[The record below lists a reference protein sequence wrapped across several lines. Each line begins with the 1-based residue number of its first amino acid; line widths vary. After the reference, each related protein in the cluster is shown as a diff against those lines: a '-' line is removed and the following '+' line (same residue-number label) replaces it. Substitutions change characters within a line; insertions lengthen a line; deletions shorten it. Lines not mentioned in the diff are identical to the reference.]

1 MLRVSGLELARRG
14 RAVLAGITFALAE
27 GEVAVLVGPN
37 GAGKS
42 TLLCALAGDLAPQAG
57 RILYGCRTL
66 HSLTLA
72 ERARLRAVL
81 PQRPQVAFGFPVR
94 SVVAMGLH
102 PHGLSPEQEP
112 GRHIVAAALEA
123 LDLTL
128 LGDRPAFALSGGEE
142 QRTHLA
148 RTLAQ
153 VEAARVAGRRPLLL
167 LDEPTTGL
175 DYRHQYAL
183 VRLLRGLAS
192 RGVTIMASLHDIAL
206 ARDLADRVLL
216 LADGRLWAE
225 GAPAEALT
233 PAHLARCFGLEQSEA
248 RRLAA

>member
-1 MLRVSGLELARRG
+1 MLRVSGLELARLG
-14 RAVLAGITFALAE
+14 HAVLAGVSFGLAE
-27 GEVAVLVGPN
+27 GNIAVLIGPN

-42 TLLCALAGDLAPQAG
+42 TLLSALAGELAPQAG
-57 RILYGCRTL
+57 CILYGRRNL
-66 HSLTLA
+66 HSLKLA
-72 ERARLRAVL
+72 ERARLRSVL
-81 PQRPQVAFGFPVR
+81 PQRPHIAFGFPVR

-102 PHGLSPEQEP
+102 PHGLSARQEP
-112 GRHIVAAALEA
+112 GHHIVVGALEA
-123 LDLTL
+123 LDLL
-128 LGDRPAFALSGGEE
+128 SLADRPAFALSGGEE

-153 VEAARVAGRRPLLL
+153 VEAALVAGVRPLLL

-175 DYRHQYAL
+175 DYRHQDAL

-206 ARDLADRVLL
+206 ARDLADHVLL

-233 PAHLARCFGLEQSEA
+233 PPHLARCFGLEERAA